1 MRYRRQS
8 PPPFDRSIAPSRFR
22 WVHVAAGLLLLTAA
36 GLKLAG
42 LNSASLVLDDPLDQ
56 PWVRMAAIEWEAA
69 LGLWLLSG
77 AYSSA
82 AWLFGV
88 GTFAAF
94 AAVGVYHGVA
104 GYATCNCLGVV
115 AANPWAM
122 VGLDAAV
129 VTALLFARPT
139 GVIGLLTRR
148 TVAVAVVVVLVG
160 SGLFAT
166 ATGTHLQDQFRGA
179 LFGSHATVA
188 GDRVD
193 FGAHA
198 PGEIVTVEVEVR
210 NPGGDAVAVVG
221 GTNDCSVH
229 VTGTPMIVPPHG
241 SATISVGLK
250 VPDRASGRYARQL
263 ELWTDSAAKPRVRLV
278 AVYEV
283 P

>member
-1 MRYRRQS
+1 M
-8 PPPFDRSIAPSRFR
+8 
-22 WVHVAAGLLLLTAA
+22 VGVLLLTAA

-42 LNSASLVLDDPLDQ
+42 LNAASLVLDDPLDQ
-56 PWVRMAAIEWEAA
+56 PWVRMVAIEWEAA

-77 AYSSA
+77 TYSRA

-88 GTFAAF
+88 GTFSAF
-94 AAVGVYHGVA
+94 AIVGVYHGLA

-122 VGLDAAV
+122 VALDVAV
-129 VTALLFARPT
+129 VAALLFTRPT
-139 GVIGLLTRR
+139 GLIGLLTRR
-148 TVAVAVVVVLVG
+148 SVAMTAVVALAG
-160 SGLFAT
+160 LGLFAT
-166 ATGTHLQDQFRGA
+166 ATGTHLQNQFRGA
-179 LFGSHATVA
+179 LFGSHITVA

-193 FGAHA
+193 FGQHA

-229 VTGTPMIVPPHG
+229 VTGTPKIVPPHG

-263 ELWTDSAAKPRVRLV
+263 ELWTDSAAKPKVRLV